1 MYEKLSL
8 DIFYIRYYNIY
19 EVENRKMKTEYNS
32 MSFSREAMKEGLHL
46 ELIKYLVNYHL
57 NNDYHFN
64 DVHITTDGETLIV
77 EWEQVPY
84 DHAFGGSFQYVEED
98 CLVMR
103 DLDLPDGGN
112 TFIPQDDDPEEY
124 LKEWLEEHPGWKRSA
139 YGHWVFEDKDK

>member
-84 DHAFGGSFQYVEED
+84 DHSFGGSFQYVEED

>member
-1 MYEKLSL
+1 
-8 DIFYIRYYNIY
+8 
-19 EVENRKMKTEYNS
+19 MKTEYNS

-84 DHAFGGSFQYVEED
+84 DHSFGGSFQYVEED

-124 LKEWLEEHPGWKRSA
+124 LKEWLKEHPGWKRSA
-139 YGHWVFEDKDK
+139 YGHWVFEDKDKQMEKE

>member
-84 DHAFGGSFQYVEED
+84 DHSFGGSFQYVEED

-124 LKEWLEEHPGWKRSA
+124 LKEWLKEHPGWKRSA

>member
-1 MYEKLSL
+1 MYEKLGL

-84 DHAFGGSFQYVEED
+84 DHSFGGSFQYVEED

-124 LKEWLEEHPGWKRSA
+124 LKEWLNEHPGWKRSD

>member
-84 DHAFGGSFQYVEED
+84 DHSFGGSFQYVEED

-124 LKEWLEEHPGWKRSA
+124 LKEWLNEHPGWKRSD